1 MKKIAG
7 IVLLSLLLSTA
18 AVTAQEQQTAET
30 QEQPA
35 AETQEN
41 SKWGPLS
48 YRNVTVYKVL
58 EHQDGYI
65 IYYSRTG
72 NGIAKVKIPKEWYYK
87 KLTFRNMP
95 PQLNPMMTVVTKDGE
110 FHSVILTLPPSRQHH
125 VWGVCPRGTDFSDVQ
140 GIESITLEY

>member
-7 IVLLSLLLSTA
+7 IVLLGLLLSTA

-87 KLTFRNMP
+87 KLTFWHNC
-95 PQLNPMMTVVTKDGE
+95 LN
-110 FHSVILTLPPSRQHH
+110 
-125 VWGVCPRGTDFSDVQ
+125 WN
-140 GIESITLEY
+140 